1 VTGAPSICKLSL
13 PLAYKPKK
21 YVLFMTDVAV
31 IGAGLAGCTVA
42 HHLSEIASVKL
53 FEKSKSLGGRIAT
66 RVSCDHQF
74 DHGAQFFTARSSDFK
89 DFLTPLVDAG
99 CVARWDARFAEFDGA
114 QLIRQTE
121 WGGSP
126 SHWVG
131 MPTMSG
137 FVERLS
143 NGLDCVF
150 DVEVAR
156 VEKEKDRWILFDAQG
171 NLLGDYDWIILTAPA
186 PQTHNLLPNEIS
198 FKTQVGLIKMLGC
211 YSLML
216 GYRHAVN
223 LPFDAA
229 LVKNASI
236 SWISVNSSKPNRK
249 NFSILVHS
257 TNRWAE
263 QNMNTDLAEV
273 QEKLF
278 EFTSEIL
285 GFNVKS
291 ADYIETKR
299 WRFANSIRQTDQP
312 FFLDR
317 SNQVASCGDWC
328 IRGRIEAAFLSAK
341 KLAVDLLKDF

>member
-1 VTGAPSICKLSL
+1 
-13 PLAYKPKK
+13 
-21 YVLFMTDVAV
+21 MTDVAV
-31 IGAGLAGCTVA
+31 IGAGLAGCTAA

-53 FEKSKSLGGRIAT
+53 FEKSKRPGGRIAT
-66 RVSCDHQF
+66 RISRQYQI
-74 DHGAQFFTARSSDFK
+74 DHGAQFFTARSFDFK
-89 DFLTPLVDAG
+89 EFLTPLVDAG
-99 CVARWDARFAEFDGA
+99 CVTRWDGRFAEFDGA

-126 SHWVG
+126 PHWVG
-131 MPTMSG
+131 TPTMAG
-137 FVERLS
+137 FVEHLS
-143 NGLDCVF
+143 NGSDCVF
-150 DVEVAR
+150 DVEVGR
-156 VEKEKDRWILFDAQG
+156 VEKEKDRWILFDTQG
-171 NLLGDYDWIILTAPA
+171 KLLGDYDWIILTAPA
-186 PQTHNLLPNEIS
+186 PQTYNLLPNEIS
-198 FKTQVGLIKMLGC
+198 FKNQVGLIKMLGC

-229 LVKNASI
+229 LVKNANI

-257 TNRWAE
+257 TNWWAE

-285 GFNVKS
+285 GFNVS
-291 ADYIETKR
+291 FADYVETKR

-317 SNQVASCGDWC
+317 SNQVAACGDWC

-341 KLAVDLLKDF
+341 KLAVELLKDF

>member
-1 VTGAPSICKLSL
+1 MTGAPSICKLSL

-131 MPTMSG
+131 TPTMSG

-229 LVKNASI
+229 LVKNANI

>member
-1 VTGAPSICKLSL
+1 
-13 PLAYKPKK
+13 
-21 YVLFMTDVAV
+21 MTDVAV

-42 HHLSEIASVKL
+42 HHLSEIATIKL
-53 FEKSKSLGGRIAT
+53 FEKSKSPGGRIAT
-66 RVSCDHQF
+66 RLSCEHQF
-74 DHGAQFFTARSSDFK
+74 DHGAQFFTAKSSGFK

-99 CVARWDARFAEFDGA
+99 CVARWDGRFAEFDGS

-121 WGGSP
+121 WDGSP
-126 SHWVG
+126 PHWVG
-131 MPTMSG
+131 TPTMSG

-143 NGLDCVF
+143 NGMDCVF
-150 DVEVAR
+150 EVEVAR
-156 VEKEKDRWILFDAQG
+156 VEKEGDRWVLFDAQG

-229 LVKNASI
+229 LVKNANI

-291 ADYIETKR
+291 ADYVETKR
-299 WRFANSIRQTDQP
+299 WRFANSVRQTDQP

-328 IRGRIEAAFLSAK
+328 IRGRIEYAFLSAK
-341 KLAVDLLKDF
+341 KLAVELLKDF

>member
-1 VTGAPSICKLSL
+1 MI
-13 PLAYKPKK
+13 
-21 YVLFMTDVAV
+21 DVAV
-31 IGAGLAGCTVA
+31 IGAGLAGCTA
-42 HHLSEIASVKL
+42 ARHLSEIAKVKV
-53 FEKSKSLGGRIAT
+53 FEKSKRPGGRIAT
-66 RVSCDHQF
+66 RFLCQHQI
-74 DHGAQFFTARSSDFK
+74 DHGAQFFTARSPEFK

-99 CVARWDARFAEFDGA
+99 CVARWEGRFAEFDGA
-114 QLIRQTE
+114 QLIRETE
-121 WGGSP
+121 LGGSP
-126 SHWVG
+126 PHWVG
-131 MPTMSG
+131 TPTMSG

-156 VEKEKDRWILFDAQG
+156 VEKEKGRWILFDTQG

-186 PQTHNLLPNEIS
+186 PQTHNLLPKEIS

-211 YSLML
+211 YSLIL
-216 GYRHAVN
+216 GYRHTVN

-249 NFSILVHS
+249 NFSMLVHS
-257 TNRWAE
+257 TNKWAE
-263 QNMNTDLAEV
+263 QNMNTDLAKV

-285 GFNVKS
+285 GFNVKF
-291 ADYIETKR
+291 ADYMETKR

-341 KLAVDLLKDF
+341 KLAVELLKDF

>member
-1 VTGAPSICKLSL
+1 
-13 PLAYKPKK
+13 
-21 YVLFMTDVAV
+21 M
-31 IGAGLAGCTVA
+31 IGAGLAGCTA
-42 HHLSEIASVKL
+42 ARQLSEIAKVKV
-53 FEKSKSLGGRIAT
+53 FEKSKRPGGRIAT
-66 RVSCDHQF
+66 RSSSQHQI

-89 DFLTPLVDAG
+89 EFLTPFVDAG
-99 CVARWDARFAEFDGA
+99 CVARWEGRFAEFDGA

-126 SHWVG
+126 PHWVG
-131 MPTMSG
+131 TPTMSD
-137 FVERLS
+137 FVESLS
-143 NGLDCVF
+143 NSLDCVF

-156 VEKEKDRWILFDAQG
+156 VEKEKGRWILFDTQG

-211 YSLML
+211 YSLIL
-216 GYRHAVN
+216 GYRHTVN

-249 NFSILVHS
+249 NFSMLVHS
-257 TNRWAE
+257 TNKWAE
-263 QNMNTDLAEV
+263 QNMNTDLAKV

-285 GFNVKS
+285 DFNVKS
-291 ADYIETKR
+291 ADYMETKR

-317 SNQVASCGDWC
+317 SNQIASCGDWC

-341 KLAVDLLKDF
+341 KLAVELLKDF